1 MAAAVPEPRS
11 MWSQHIELAAL
22 GRSSAYSWSMR
33 ELGPAIL
40 AQRRAVGLIRDWKD
54 PDELLSAFEQS
65 EAHTQLGILLTTR
78 GSVVNSTADHVEAA
92 REFSRAR
99 ELSPADPH
107 PRA

>member
-1 MAAAVPEPRS
+1 MDTPQQSDDENKLIAERRAKLTA
-11 MWSQHIELAAL
+11 
-22 GRSSAYSWSMR
+22 MR

-40 AQRRAVGLIRDWKD
+40 AQRRAVGLIKDWKD
-54 PDELLSAFEQS
+54 PDKLLSAFEQS

-99 ELSPADPH
+99 ELSPADPY